1 MKVSKKLKSLLEN
14 LASNAMSARRLN
26 RLIEEEFEK
35 LGIDTDSEAFVS
47 AFGYIEGDGD
57 ICPILDYIESEDLK

>member
-26 RLIEEEFEK
+26 QLIQKEFEK
-35 LGIDTDSEAFVS
+35 LGVDTDSQEFIS

-57 ICPILDYIESEDLK
+57 IAPIIDYIESEEV